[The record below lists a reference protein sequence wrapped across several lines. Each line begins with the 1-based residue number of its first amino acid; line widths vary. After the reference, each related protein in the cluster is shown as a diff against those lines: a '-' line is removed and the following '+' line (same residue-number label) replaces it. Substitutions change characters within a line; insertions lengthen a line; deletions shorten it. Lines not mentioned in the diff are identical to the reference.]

1 MSWLA
6 SWRGGRKSIC
16 AYVDT
21 VADSCAERARLLH
34 GFWFRTDSCY
44 TRTYVHQLWLKEC
57 NCGHMWQKRISI
69 KGQNPKRIWPFI
81 EAREAC
87 WKVWS
92 FKQTQLLFIKAR
104 AGWRGPGIWLACFLL
119 LVELFHSFSIETIG
133 WWDYV
138 WQLAWAKN
146 VRSGNLWLDWCLCD
160 PDLMR
165 MVNQYMNKTLCITC
179 LLPSRLFAALT
190 VSLNCRA

>member
-1 MSWLA
+1 MLHSHLCPPA
-6 SWRGGRKSIC
+6 
-16 AYVDT
+16 VT
-21 VADSCAERARLLH
+21 ERM
-34 GFWFRTDSCY
+34 
-44 TRTYVHQLWLKEC
+44 QLWAHVAEKDFYKRPESKE
-57 NCGHMWQKRISI
+57 NLA
-69 KGQNPKRIWPFI
+69 FI

-138 WQLAWAKN
+138 WHLAWAKN